1 MSSPE
6 IRARVAAS
14 RAQQG
19 FPPTVQD
26 PAALERAAAALRV
39 VSAGSV
45 VPSLR
50 RIRGRAKDREAIPG
64 RDQKNGPP
72 PVETGTR

>member
-14 RAQQG
+14 RAEQG
-19 FPPTVQD
+19 LPPTVQD
-26 PAALERAAAALRV
+26 PATLERAAAALRV
-39 VSAGSV
+39 MGAGSV

-50 RIRGRAKDREAIPG
+50 GIRGRATRKDREAIPG
-64 RDQKNGPP
+64 
-72 PVETGTR
+72 